1 MFPKYYLFFYFFLC
15 SGDGFNFCTLLQRWA
30 DSILHKIVPKISF
43 ISEFSRLIRSTLTI
57 FFVLLW
63 NLKSFRK
70 HFRENS
76 SLYSCCLKNVTRRTT
91 YSGGGGEGK
100 VVLSWVLFRKTRGQ
114 ILPNTEFR
122 TLVCVQ
128 RIIIMGEFGRGF
140 VRAVIRENPITRVHC
155 TLYSCCIDPNYD
167 RPPIRK
173 IHEIY
178 AAGQVAHS

>member
-1 MFPKYYLFFYFFLC
+1 M
-15 SGDGFNFCTLLQRWA
+15 
-30 DSILHKIVPKISF
+30 
-43 ISEFSRLIRSTLTI
+43 
-57 FFVLLW
+57 LLW

-91 YSGGGGEGK
+91 YSEGGGREK
-100 VVLSWVLFRKTRGQ
+100 WCYHECCFAKPMTQL
-114 ILPNTEFR
+114 LPNTEFR

-128 RIIIMGEFGRGF
+128 RIMILGEFGTGF